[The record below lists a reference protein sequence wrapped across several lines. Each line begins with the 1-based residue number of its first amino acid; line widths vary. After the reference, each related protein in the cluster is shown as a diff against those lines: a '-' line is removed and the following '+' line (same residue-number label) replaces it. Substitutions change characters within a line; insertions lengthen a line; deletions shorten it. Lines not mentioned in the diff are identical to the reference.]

1 MFLSQEKI
9 PSSFVLEFITSL
21 SLESSSILW
30 FGLVMFPSE
39 LLSTFFLLIE
49 RLLLLFSFIS
59 CRLIVLGCFSFS
71 CTWVFFST
79 FLLLI
84 RRFFI
89 LFSFFLLFLW
99 VLFNAFF
106 HFLYISFNFLSFLRA
121 LRRVLFLGFF
131 DLILQ
136 SFPELIYCWSFTW
149 LSYLFG
155 SICCISS
162 VLFFTIL
169 LGTLGFLLFVS
180 WLLLILA
187 IFMITMLLGFSRFTP
202 I

>member
-1 MFLSQEKI
+1 MLLSWKYSL
-9 PSSFVLEFITSL
+9 PSFVLEFITSL

-39 LLSTFFLLIE
+39 LLSTFFLLME
-49 RLLLLFSFIS
+49 GLLLLFSFIS
-59 CRLIVLGCFSFS
+59 CRLIVLNCFSFS
-71 CTWVFFST
+71 CTRILFST

-84 RRFFI
+84 SRFLI

-99 VLFNAFF
+99 ILFNAFF
-106 HFLYISFNFLSFLRA
+106 HFLYIPFAFLSFLRA
-121 LRRVLFLGFF
+121 LWRVFFLGFF

-136 SFPELIYCWSFTW
+136 SFPEFIYCWSFAW
-149 LSYLFG
+149 LSYLLG

-169 LGTLGFLLFVS
+169 LGILSLILFVS

-187 IFMITMLLGFSRFTP
+187 IFVITMLLGFSRFTP